1 MSVIETL
8 QIYLIFLL
16 VKFESEKHE
25 LEDVDGTE
33 QLQLKCP
40 VMSDTPHTDGNAD
53 DADHHQGDEY
63 QDPLR

>member
-40 VMSDTPHTDGNAD
+40 VMSDTPHTDGD
-53 DADHHQGDEY
+53 TQDADNH
-63 QDPLR
+63 